1 MTNSYTSVTELPEN
15 NASKEQISR
24 MYHRYRFAVPFCQ
37 KKDVLEVA
45 CGAGMGLSYLAK
57 KANKVVGSDI
67 DKDIL
72 KFPNDTYKDR
82 EDIALIQADAQS
94 LPLDDNSFDVV
105 LLYEAIYYIPEAE
118 KFVTEAKRVLREN
131 GVLIICTVNKE
142 WSGFNPS
149 PFTCKYYSGPEL
161 CDLTSQSFSKTE
173 LYGAYPVSTGS
184 VLGKIVSFI
193 KKVAVTFHLIPKTMR
208 AKEFLKRIFF
218 GNLIPIPSEL
228 EEGMAEY
235 KEPEL
240 LSLDNVEVEYK
251 ILYSVAYL

>member
-1 MTNSYTSVTELPEN
+1 MANSYTTVTELPGN
-15 NASKEQISR
+15 KASKEQIGR
-24 MYHRYRFAVPFCQ
+24 LYHRYRFASSFCEN
-37 KKDVLEVA
+37 KDVIEVA
-45 CGAGMGLSYLAK
+45 CGAGMGLSYLAR

-67 DKDIL
+67 DEDIL
-72 KFPNDTYKDR
+72 KFPNETYKNR
-82 EDIALIQADAQS
+82 EDITVMQADAQS

-118 KFVTEAKRVLREN
+118 KFISESKRVLREN
-131 GVLIICTVNKE
+131 GVLIICTVNKD

-149 PFTCKYYSGPEL
+149 PFTYKYYSGPEL
-161 CDLTSQSFSKTE
+161 CDLMSEGFSKTE
-173 LYGAYPVSTGS
+173 LYGAYPASTGS
-184 VLGKIVSFI
+184 ESGKIVSLI

-218 GNLIPIPSEL
+218 GKLLPIPREL

-235 KEPEL
+235 EEPEL
-240 LSLDNVEVEYK
+240 FSLNNIEVEYK

>member
-1 MTNSYTSVTELPEN
+1 M
-15 NASKEQISR
+15 
-24 MYHRYRFAVPFCQ
+24 
-37 KKDVLEVA
+37 
-45 CGAGMGLSYLAK
+45 
-57 KANKVVGSDI
+57 
-67 DKDIL
+67 
-72 KFPNDTYKDR
+72 KFPNETYKDR
-82 EDIALIQADAQS
+82 EDVTVIQADAQS

-118 KFVTEAKRVLREN
+118 KFVSEAKRVLREN

-161 CDLTSQSFSKTE
+161 YDLMSQSFSKTK
-173 LYGAYPVSTGS
+173 LYGAYPTSTGS
-184 VLGKIVSFI
+184 VLGKIISLI

-218 GNLIPIPSEL
+218 GKLLPIPREL

-235 KEPEL
+235 EEPEL
-240 LSLDNVEVEYK
+240 LSLDDIEVEYK